1 MLSGEGRTPGRL
13 APSPNVVSSRLGE
26 GAVLVQLETNQIFE
40 LNTTGLRAWEL
51 IAEGLDLD
59 AVIDRLGREFDVD
72 EGRVRA
78 EVTDLVA
85 ALVQQGLLDDRRG
98 G

>member
-1 MLSGEGRTPGRL
+1 MRL
-13 APSPNVVSSRLGE
+13 APSPNVVSSRLGD
-26 GAVLVQLETNQIFE
+26 GAVLVHLETNQIFE
-40 LNTTGLRAWEL
+40 LNTTGVRAWEL
-51 IAEGLDLD
+51 ISEGLDLD
-59 AVIDRLGREFDVD
+59 AVIDQLGREFDV
-72 EGRVRA
+72 EAGRVRA

>member
-1 MLSGEGRTPGRL
+1 MRL
-13 APSPNVVSSRLGE
+13 APSPNVVSSRLGD
-26 GAVLVQLETNQIFE
+26 GAVLVHLETNQIFE
-40 LNTTGLRAWEL
+40 LNTTGVRAWEL
-51 IAEGLDLD
+51 ISEGLDLD
-59 AVIDRLGREFDVD
+59 AVIDRLGREFDV
-72 EGRVRA
+72 EAGRVRA

>member
-1 MLSGEGRTPGRL
+1 VRL
-13 APSPNVVSSRLGE
+13 APSPNVVSSRLGD
-26 GAVLVQLETNQIFE
+26 GAVLVHLETNQIFE
-40 LNTTGLRAWEL
+40 LNTTGVRAWEL
-51 IAEGLDLD
+51 ISEGLDLD
-59 AVIDRLGREFDVD
+59 AVIDQLGREFDV
-72 EGRVRA
+72 EAGRVRA